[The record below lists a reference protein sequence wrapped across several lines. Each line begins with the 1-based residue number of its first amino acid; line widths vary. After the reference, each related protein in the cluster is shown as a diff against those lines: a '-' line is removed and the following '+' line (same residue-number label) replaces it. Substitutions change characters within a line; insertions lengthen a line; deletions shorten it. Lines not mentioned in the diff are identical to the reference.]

1 MPAVVVFTA
10 PDPPTPTLLLL
21 LLFPIRRLA
30 LLPTDRQID
39 LTFEKEK
46 EKRMWDFRVIQSQQ
60 FLDVRCSLPPS
71 VVEWMNSWSDKRVK
85 AVV

>member
-39 LTFEKEK
+39 LTFEKENVGFP
-46 EKRMWDFRVIQSQQ
+46 RHSVPTVSRRPVQ
-60 FLDVRCSLPPS
+60 FAS
-71 VVEWMNSWSDKRVK
+71 VSC
-85 AVV
+85 